1 MSEPSPLRQRDELRR
16 SKSPSGGAKEASRGR
31 GERSSRLR
39 IKKRVRICVHTAEGS
54 SLRRT
59 MGGRCEVCKAPTPTD
74 GGQRP
79 AHARGA
85 ADSGRGGR
93 GGAQLPPARSR
104 KPRPQRRRGAN
115 PGHLLVGGPLVA
127 PAASRTPDQEGLS
140 CLRRWRAV
148 SSLKRAFWQRWS
160 GSMCSAC
167 RHGPSGTSCSRICK
181 SESSSSSQKTTS
193 RRCSGWWVES
203 WRCIQERTG
212 RCASQTCEPAQEG
225 CLNGQYTNWRLCQS
239 DEGTAVHRGRCWR
252 I

>member
-39 IKKRVRICVHTAEGS
+39 IKKRMRICVHTAEGS

-93 GGAQLPPARSR
+93 GGAQLPPAR
-104 KPRPQRRRGAN
+104 
-115 PGHLLVGGPLVA
+115 
-127 PAASRTPDQEGLS
+127 
-140 CLRRWRAV
+140 AV
-148 SSLKRAFWQRWS
+148 SQDPNDGEALTP
-160 GSMCSAC
+160 G
-167 RHGPSGTSCSRICK
+167 IY
-181 SESSSSSQKTTS
+181 
-193 RRCSGWWVES
+193 WWADH
-203 WRCIQERTG
+203 WWHRQ
-212 RCASQTCEPAQEG
+212 
-225 CLNGQYTNWRLCQS
+225 
-239 DEGTAVHRGRCWR
+239 HRGPRTR
-252 I
+252 RV

>member
-39 IKKRVRICVHTAEGS
+39 IKKRMRICVHTAEGS

-160 GSMCSAC
+160 REYVLGLQARAKWDQLQPNLQVGELVVVAEDNQPPMQWMVGRVVAVYPGADGAV
-167 RHGPSGTSCSRICK
+167 RVADVRTS
-181 SESSSSSQKTTS
+181 
-193 RRCSGWWVES
+193 
-203 WRCIQERTG
+203 TG
-212 RCASQTCEPAQEG
+212 GLFKRPIHKLAPLPIG
-225 CLNGQYTNWRLCQS
+225 
-239 DEGTAVHRGRCWR
+239 
-252 I
+252 